1 MLQSQKIARRQSE
14 IRQNLAE
21 LAAND
26 APTEEQRSQMDAL
39 DGEYQANESRYRASL
54 IAEDD
59 ERRDADRDL
68 ETREAGEWDKLIAQ
82 YEMRQAALH
91 LDEGRQF
98 DGATAEVVQE
108 LRQAGGYRGVPV
120 PFAAFETRA
129 GETTSATVPDPV
141 ATMPMID
148 RLFPQSVAG
157 AMGAQMVNVTAG
169 GIEYP
174 VSTSQVTAGWAS
186 TEGGDV
192 AGPTEFSTVDR
203 PLAPDHTLGIQMR
216 LTRKAMKQSAGIEAA
231 IRRDMQGAMQ
241 VEIDK
246 AVFQGSGSNGQPA
259 GVVAQ
264 AADYGIDSTAVDAA
278 ASYGAFRKAVTEFML
293 ANAATGPGSVRA
305 LIRPEIWDAMDDVI
319 FDAGSGV
326 TEYDRL
332 AAKLGSVT
340 QSHNALAAP
349 SGSTPASKALLTT
362 NAGGQSPIFV
372 ATWGAVDLIRD
383 PYSDAQSGGL
393 RLTGLVTMDVSISRA
408 EQLRVLSGLQ

>member
-1 MLQSQKIARRQSE
+1 MLESAKIQKRQSE
-14 IRQNLAE
+14 IRSNLAE
-21 LAAND
+21 LAANE
-26 APTEEQRSQMDAL
+26 APSEDEQRSLKDL
-39 DGEYQANESRYRASL
+39 NREYQVNESRYQAA
-54 IAEDD
+54 ITAEDA
-59 ERRDADRDL
+59 ERRDAGADL
-68 ETREAGEWDKLIAQ
+68 ETREASEWGALVDKF
-82 YEMRQAALH
+82 EMRQAALH

-108 LRQAGGYRGVPV
+108 LRQAGGYRGVPI
-120 PFAAFETRA
+120 PYAALETRA
-129 GETTSATVPDPV
+129 GETTSATVPDPI
-141 ATMPMID
+141 ATKPLID

-157 AMGAQMVNVTAG
+157 AMGAQMVNVSAG

-192 AGPTEFSTVDR
+192 AGPSEFTTVDR

-241 VEIDK
+241 AKIDE

-259 GVVAQ
+259 GVIAK

-278 ASYGAFRKAVTEFML
+278 ASYAAFRKAVTEFML
-293 ANAATGPGSVRA
+293 NNAASGPGSVRA
-305 LIRPEIWDAMDDVI
+305 LIRPEVWDAMDDVI

-340 QSHNALAAP
+340 QSHNALKAP
-349 SGSTPASKALLTT
+349 SGSTPASKALLST

-383 PYSDAQSGGL
+383 VYSDAASGGL
-393 RLTGLVTMDVSISRA
+393 RLTALVTMDVSISRT
-408 EQLRVLSGLQ
+408 EQLRVLTGLQ

>member
-39 DGEYQANESRYRASL
+39 DGEYRANESRYRAALVS
-54 IAEDD
+54 EDD

-246 AVFQGSGSNGQPA
+246 AVFQGSASNGQPA
-259 GVVAQ
+259 GVIAK
-264 AADYGIDSTAVDAA
+264 AGDYGIDSTAVDAA

-305 LIRPEIWDAMDDVI
+305 LIRPEVWDAMDDKI

-340 QSHNALAAP
+340 QSHNALKAP

-362 NAGGQSPIFV
+362 NAGGQSPIFM

-393 RLTGLVTMDVSISRA
+393 RLTGLVTMDVSISRT
-408 EQLRVLSGLQ
+408 EQLRVLTGLQ